1 MAKWADFVVSAIQR
15 GSGLANI
22 SHVQIHEDLEHG
34 FGPPQVID
42 KYQLSSKIQRGI
54 SFITVFKKNE
64 NEWTPGEIIRTYV
77 KDGEA
82 HIRTDDNK
90 VDGDN
95 IGPLPAID
103 EIEIVFTEIEKEEP
117 KVIPTPPPSVPQP
130 EPVHE
135 PEPEPEP
142 VSESPST
149 PTADT
154 NSGDYEYEDSRRE
167 ILAKS
172 AEAARSEKSLPKGW
186 SNESDETK
194 EKEKKPKISRRE
206 EFSEYEKKYLEEIE
220 KTNAQNKKL
229 KEELRQAEEAL
240 HEARIARRLEL
251 EKASGKNYEELLPD
265 TELRQDQIEP
275 NIQSQKSISEPEESQ
290 IENKRSIESRISG
303 MFKRTTSEKDDSSK
317 IADDTRNFIR
327 KRRVASEPEP
337 TPQTESNTLPEVTPV
352 DEDKKREL
360 LAQEAQQSRS
370 QKSMPKDWSPE
381 KAHAEEEARL
391 AKIEREKAAEE
402 EKAQKLRLE
411 QELAQAKADQEEAQ
425 RKEKEQHEKE
435 IAEIKAQAIAEAKR
449 EAEAEAQI
457 IREKLQQ
464 EIDAAKAA
472 KEQLQKEVEEIRLEK
487 EKLELLEKEKAA
499 AEAKAAQEQLQ
510 RELEEAKAAKE
521 QLEREEN
528 APTNSIDLATEIQ
541 NELNELRAQL
551 ANTDE
556 DEPVDESSQNELII
570 SVLKTAVDEGWTKT
584 KTVQEIRKSTGITVK
599 KAREYASEVFG

>member
-1 MAKWADFVVSAIQR
+1 
-15 GSGLANI
+15 
-22 SHVQIHEDLEHG
+22 
-34 FGPPQVID
+34 
-42 KYQLSSKIQRGI
+42 
-54 SFITVFKKNE
+54 
-64 NEWTPGEIIRTYV
+64 
-77 KDGEA
+77 
-82 HIRTDDNK
+82 
-90 VDGDN
+90 
-95 IGPLPAID
+95 
-103 EIEIVFTEIEKEEP
+103 
-117 KVIPTPPPSVPQP
+117 
-130 EPVHE
+130 
-135 PEPEPEP
+135 
-142 VSESPST
+142 
-149 PTADT
+149 
-154 NSGDYEYEDSRRE
+154 
-167 ILAKS
+167 
-172 AEAARSEKSLPKGW
+172 
-186 SNESDETK
+186 
-194 EKEKKPKISRRE
+194 
-206 EFSEYEKKYLEEIE
+206 
-220 KTNAQNKKL
+220 
-229 KEELRQAEEAL
+229 
-240 HEARIARRLEL
+240 
-251 EKASGKNYEELLPD
+251 
-265 TELRQDQIEP
+265 
-275 NIQSQKSISEPEESQ
+275 
-290 IENKRSIESRISG
+290 

-327 KRRVASEPEP
+327 KRRVAPEPEP

-464 EIDAAKAA
+464 EIDAANAA

-528 APTNSIDLATEIQ
+528 APPNSIDLATEIQ